1 MDKDLSEIRRAVTTL
16 GHLAQLNAEH
26 HEVTGEKEDSEGEDT
41 LPSASKN
48 QPHIEELLQGFGGQT
63 FEDLQT
69 FFQEVDSPHL
79 TQVPPCTITE
89 AIRKFFS
96 GKHTIPEIKVEKLP
110 KHKLETL
117 SLEELKSLLVDVR
130 KRNIFLRDQVLLI
143 FMKTLY
149 LSEARDQAKQLISPI
164 SALIEQFKPS
174 RRLVHHFIM
183 TLASVCYAGYKS
195 VAIAATEEDFVEI
208 KMKDLFTRLANA
220 NKLNASD
227 STIFLRLCLEI
238 LIPEIMC
245 ANKIMAIIKNI
256 EASLLAQCQTH
267 IALLK
272 INISDK
278 EKQLGGRFIS
288 ALKNLNFW
296 DSNAVDLTSALRM
309 ITVLEEKNKSLAE
322 QLKTC
327 SNADLKKQN
336 EPLSKL

>member
-1 MDKDLSEIRRAVTTL
+1 VDKNLSEIRRATTTL

-26 HEVTGEKEDSEGEDT
+26 HEVTGEKDQLDEDALS
-41 LPSASKN
+41 PASKN
-48 QPHIEELLQGFGGQT
+48 KPCTEELLQGFGEQT

-69 FFQEVDSPHL
+69 FLQEVDSSHL

-89 AIRKFFS
+89 VIKKFFS
-96 GKHTIPEIKVEKLP
+96 NKNTIPEIKVEKLP
-110 KHKLETL
+110 KHKLEAL
-117 SLEELKSLLVDVR
+117 SLEELKSLLGDVR
-130 KRNIFLRDQVLLI
+130 KRNIFLREQVLLT

-149 LSEARDQAKQLISPI
+149 LSEARDQAKQLIAPI

-195 VAIAATEEDFVEI
+195 IAIAATEEDFVEI
-208 KMKDLFTRLANA
+208 KMKDLFTRLVDAS
-220 NKLNASD
+220 KQNASD
-227 STIFLRLCLEI
+227 STIFLKLCLEI

-256 EASLLAQCQTH
+256 EASLLTQCQTH

-272 INISDK
+272 TNISDK
-278 EKQLGGRFIS
+278 EKQLGSRFIS
-288 ALKNLNFW
+288 ALRNLNFW
-296 DSNAVDLTSALRM
+296 DSNAVDLTGALRM
-309 ITVLEEKNKSLAE
+309 ITVLEQKNKSLAE

-327 SNADLKKQN
+327 SSADLKKQN